1 MHKTHAKKEKI
12 MKILYGT
19 ATENYKVVWGQT
31 TPESVGEMPKEIK
44 LVAGKNDT
52 AAFNAVI
59 TADERFALN
68 VSSQPWFSQHA
79 KRKNIRLEADFPFEA
94 SLSHVGTVLC
104 DDAYRRGDV
113 LLNDSVVEADDEEV
127 LAVYCEIKVPATA
140 DKGVYNGKIKIYEN
154 YGFSKEELVGEINA
168 ELTVYNFV
176 FPENKDNGFHL
187 DLWQHPSNI
196 ARQYNVALWSDEH
209 FEVLEK
215 YTKSLGELGVKCVT
229 VMASEMAWNG
239 QGCQAEKRF
248 KANLFEYSM
257 ISTVRKADGSLVCD
271 YSVMQ
276 RYIDLCAK
284 YGLDEC
290 ISVYGLVNVWDAK
303 VYGGRTAPD
312 YPDGIHIRVYDEASG
327 CYDYLRTAKELDEY
341 IKQLEN
347 YFNETN
353 QNDIVRI
360 AADEPAD
367 IVAYRA
373 SLEHI
378 KAVAPSFKY
387 KTAINHAEFVNEFGN
402 DIYDFAPYISAMFSE
417 YDALMN
423 FRKEMPGKRF
433 LYYVCC
439 CPEIPNSFIRSELT
453 DGYYIGILAA
463 LAKMDGFLRWSYTCW
478 TDEPNTDLRYGPFPV
493 GDLGYVYPAKNGD
506 PLLSLRWKT
515 MYRGIKYFVLIKE
528 AEKRNL
534 GEALEKAYNFVLVE
548 KDIKKLYGVWERDK
562 IMSISADDYRN
573 FAATLMEALEA

>member
-1 MHKTHAKKEKI
+1 

-367 IVAYRA
+367 VVAYRA

>member
-31 TPESVGEMPKEIK
+31 IPESVGEMPKEIK

-257 ISTVRKADGSLVCD
+257 ISTVRKADGNLVCD

>member
-1 MHKTHAKKEKI
+1 

>member
-1 MHKTHAKKEKI
+1 

-104 DDAYRRGDV
+104 DDAYRRGDI